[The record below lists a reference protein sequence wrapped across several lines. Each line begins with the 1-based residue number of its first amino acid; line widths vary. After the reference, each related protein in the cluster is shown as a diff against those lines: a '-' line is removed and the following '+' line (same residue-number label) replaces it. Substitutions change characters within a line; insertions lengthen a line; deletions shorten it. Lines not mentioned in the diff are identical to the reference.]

1 MRNRGFA
8 LTLVGTSTLAWAHE
22 GHGLEGGSH
31 WHASDAFGFAL
42 VGALGAVALWLW
54 LRRK

>member
-8 LTLVGTSTLAWAHE
+8 LMLVGTSTTAMAHE
-22 GHGLEGGSH
+22 GHGHDGSH

-42 VGALGAVALWLW
+42 VGALAVAALWW
-54 LRRK
+54 SRRK